1 MFITLTVDTTRK
13 AKPRK
18 IGWQPT
24 QNVKKRPLLVR
35 IKSWKRSVDQ
45 ATGYQRLAQV
55 PMFR

>member
-18 IGWQPT
+18 TGWQPM
-24 QNVKKRPLLVR
+24 QNVKKRPLLMR
-35 IKSWKRSVDQ
+35 IKSWKKSVADN
-45 ATGYQRLAQV
+45 ANYVKFAQV